1 MRYVVTD
8 STGTIL
14 GHCEMRQL
22 EPFRRYDQP
31 IGPLNEVRHHG
42 ETDGIGLVFGT
53 ISFETISDSI
63 IRVRS
68 KDDCQWLRGWE
79 PALICG

>member
-31 IGPLNEVRHHG
+31 IGPLNEVD
-42 ETDGIGLVFGT
+42 TIGLVFGT
-53 ISFETISDSI
+53 VSFETISDSI

-79 PALICG
+79 SV